1 MTETDHPWGPF
12 DTPYEAI
19 GGQDKIRSIVDR
31 FYDIIDSD
39 APNVRSLLPRDDSTS
54 RDKLYAYLVEW
65 AGGPALY
72 TPERGLPRMRLRH
85 NPFPIGGAEVESWLT
100 CFGQALDE
108 NGISGDIRNFLDERF
123 TALAQHMQN
132 QA

>member
-1 MTETDHPWGPF
+1 MTEASNPWGPF

-31 FYDIIDSD
+31 FYDIIEAD

-54 RDKLYAYLVEW
+54 RDRLYAYLVEW
-65 AGGPALY
+65 SGGPALY
-72 TPERGLPRMRLRH
+72 TPERGDPRMKMRH
-85 NPFPIGGAEVESWLT
+85 NPFAIGGAEVESWLI
-100 CFGQALDE
+100 CFGRALDD
-108 NGISGDIRNFLDERF
+108 NGIEGDIRSFLDERF
-123 TALAQHMQN
+123 TALAHHMQN